1 MTQLGTTFPFIMIS
15 LVPIFLD
22 LTLNY
27 INLRANCH
35 DFGRHYNAKV
45 ATKNSAFLQ
54 LCISPSG
61 DFTDIIWATVA
72 DRNEVILTTPY

>member
-1 MTQLGTTFPFIMIS
+1 MILGGIKMQ
-15 LVPIFLD
+15 
-22 LTLNY
+22 
-27 INLRANCH
+27 
-35 DFGRHYNAKV
+35 
-45 ATKNSAFLQ
+45 KNSAFLQ